1 MEFKDALSM
10 FFERSNS
17 MQTYW
22 SFYVTI
28 VLAYVAFFGGVKP
41 SRKTTYTAVLLT
53 VAFVMFAVVNLDG
66 LLDVTRQRIVFREL
80 LTTKSTLL
88 TSQPDQA
95 VVANLAKVLTPP
107 PVGSVVVVHVVG
119 DVLTLVAIW
128 LPLVRRTPRDSL
140 SS

>member
-41 SRKTTYTAVLLT
+41 SRKTRYTAVLLT
-53 VAFVMFAVVNLDG
+53 VAFVMFAMVNLDG
-66 LLDVTRQRIVFREL
+66 LLDVTRQRIVFQQL
-80 LTTKSTLL
+80 LTTQSALL
-88 TSQPDQA
+88 TSRPDQA
-95 VVANLAKVLTPP
+95 VVASIAKVLTPP
-107 PVGSVVVVHVVG
+107 PVASVIVVHLVG

-128 LPLVRRTPRDSL
+128 LPLLRRTPSDSL
-140 SS
+140 SR